1 MANKPKNPEHVAQNI
16 CGAKKKNGKPGVCKR
31 SPMPN
36 GRCHIHGG
44 KSTGPKNSLA
54 YYRRTAGV
62 DEAAADIEKPMDLL
76 GELAFIR
83 TLLMKMKQDPLKAYC
98 QDCKQWVYVNIE
110 CPNKEHDEKG
120 KEHFV
125 SVKDNDYSKI
135 ISATKLLG
143 DVAKAHKEIQQAK
156 QVSINIEVINI
167 LVMKVIEAYGA
178 TDTISDPEQRKVEFV
193 GRIKR
198 LLITANGEQ
207 ITGADSE

>member
-1 MANKPKNPEHVAQNI
+1 ME
-16 CGAKKKNGKPGVCKR
+16 
-31 SPMPN
+31 
-36 GRCHIHGG
+36 
-44 KSTGPKNSLA
+44 
-54 YYRRTAGV
+54 
-62 DEAAADIEKPMDLL
+62 AADIEKPMDLL

-83 TLLMKMKQDPLKAYC
+83 TLLMKMNQDPLKAYC
-98 QDCKQWVYVNIE
+98 QDCKQWIRVEIE
-110 CPNKEHDEKG
+110 CPNKKHDDKG

-167 LVMKVIEAYGA
+167 LVMKVIDAYGA
-178 TDTISDPEQRKVEFV
+178 TNLITDPEQRKVEFV

-198 LLITANGEQ
+198 LLNTSNGEQ
-207 ITGADSE
+207 ITGGTPGQS